1 MDGISTLDLHG
12 NLNLL
17 SDKNFQILLK
27 YFKTGTLS
35 SLEKSSLQNEIT
47 ELKGTSKVPPQ
58 PG

>member
-12 NLNLL
+12 NLNRL

-27 YFKTGTLS
+27 YFKTGTLLS
-35 SLEKSSLQNEIT
+35 QEKISLQNEIT
-47 ELKGTSKVPPQ
+47 KLKGTSQVPHQ

>member
-1 MDGISTLDLHG
+1 MDGISTQDLHG

-35 SLEKSSLQNEIT
+35 SLEKISLQNEIT
-47 ELKGTSKVPPQ
+47 ELKGTSQVPP
-58 PG
+58 PHG